1 MVPPAPVDK
10 ATLVEDDVVAGT
22 RVLAAAEEAE
32 VEDEVGVA
40 MTLVLEGSV
49 EVDGGTVTTL
59 VDEND

>member
-22 RVLAAAEEAE
+22 RVLAATEEAE

-40 MTLVLEGSV
+40 ITLVLEGSV
-49 EVDGGTVTTL
+49 EVEGGTVTTL